1 VRILLDTGT
10 DPTIADERRDGRDA
24 GRGKIRGLRVVVP
37 DMRIEIWS
45 DVVCPWCFIG
55 KRRLESALDAF
66 PHKDEV
72 EVEYRSFELDPS
84 APTPATEPVVG
95 MLARKYGV
103 SVEQAAQMQDQVS
116 QVAAEV
122 GLEYHLDRTLHAN
135 TVDAHR
141 LLHLALAEAGP
152 RVQGELKE
160 ALMTAYF
167 TRADDV
173 TDHDVLRKA
182 AADAGLDPSRVEAV
196 LASQEYAD
204 AVRADVDQARA
215 FGAGGV
221 PFFVVDRKFG
231 VSGAQPVEV
240 FTQVLERAWADSH
253 PRLQV
258 VGDQGAGQDGAV
270 CGPDGCD

>member
-1 VRILLDTGT
+1 
-10 DPTIADERRDGRDA
+10 
-24 GRGKIRGLRVVVP
+24 
-37 DMRIEIWS
+37 MRIEIWS

-55 KRRLESALDAF
+55 KRRLESALAAF
-66 PHKDEV
+66 PHRDEV

-103 SVEQAAQMQDQVS
+103 SVEQAGQMQDQVT

-141 LLHLALAEAGP
+141 LLHLALAESGP
-152 RVQGELKE
+152 RVQAELKE

-167 TRADDV
+167 TGAEDV

-182 AADAGLDPSRVEAV
+182 ATDAGLDPSRVDAV
-196 LASQEYAD
+196 LASGEYAD

-215 FGAGGV
+215 FGASGV

-253 PRLQV
+253 PQLQV
-258 VGDQGAGQDGAV
+258 IREPGTAGADGAV
-270 CGPDGCD
+270 CGPEGCD